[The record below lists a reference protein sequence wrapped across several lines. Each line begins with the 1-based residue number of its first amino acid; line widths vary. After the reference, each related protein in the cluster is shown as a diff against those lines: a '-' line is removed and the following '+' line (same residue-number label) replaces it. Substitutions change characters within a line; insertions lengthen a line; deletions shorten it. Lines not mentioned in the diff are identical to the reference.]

1 MSVPTR
7 SGRVTVNTLRRMKQE
22 GEKIAVLTAYD
33 ASFAQVLD
41 EAGMDV
47 VLVGD
52 SLGMVMQGQETTVP
66 VTMNDMVYHAR
77 CVNIRLQKAL
87 LMVDMPFMSYT
98 GPEQALLNAAR
109 LMQEGGAQM
118 VKLEGG
124 APQIE
129 TVAALA
135 RHGIPVCAHLGLTP
149 QSVHKLG
156 GYRVQGRE
164 ADAAQQMRD
173 DALALQDAGAD
184 VLLLE
189 CVPEGLA
196 AEISAEVDVPVI
208 GIGAGQRCDGQVLV
222 LQDILGITPG
232 RPPKFAE
239 NFLAG
244 RDTIQAAVTAYIE
257 AVKSGAFPAQQHTF

>member
-41 EAGMDV
+41 NAGMDV

-52 SLGMVMQGQETTVP
+52 SLGMVIQGRETTVP
-66 VTMNDMVYHAR
+66 VTVDDMIYHCRAVQSQLKR
-77 CVNIRLQKAL
+77 AL

-98 GPEQALLNAAR
+98 DPVSALRNAAR

-124 APQIE
+124 APQVD

-149 QSVHKLG
+149 QSIHKLG

-164 ADAAQQMRD
+164 EAAAAQMRA

-184 VLLLE
+184 ILLLE
-189 CVPEGLA
+189 CVPEALA
-196 AEISAEVDVPVI
+196 AAITQAVEVPVI

-222 LQDILGITPG
+222 LQDILGITPDQAP
-232 RPPKFAE
+232 RFSR
-239 NFLAG
+239 NFLTG
-244 RDTIQAAVTAYIE
+244 RDGIQAAITAYIE
-257 AVKSGAFPAQQHTF
+257 AVKAAEFPAQEHTF

>member
-41 EAGMDV
+41 TAGMDV

-52 SLGMVMQGQETTVP
+52 SLGMVIQGQETTVP
-66 VTMNDMVYHAR
+66 VTVDDMIYHSRAVQSQLKR
-77 CVNIRLQKAL
+77 SM

-98 GPEQALLNAAR
+98 DPVSALRNAAR

-124 APQIE
+124 APQVD

-149 QSVHKLG
+149 QSIHKLG

-164 ADAAQQMRD
+164 QAAAAQMRD
-173 DALALQDAGAD
+173 DALALQGAGAD

-189 CVPEGLA
+189 CVPEELA
-196 AEISAEVDVPVI
+196 ADITQAVEVPVI
-208 GIGAGQRCDGQVLV
+208 GIGASQRCDGQVLV
-222 LQDILGITPG
+222 LQDILGITPDNAP
-232 RPPKFAE
+232 RFSM
-239 NFLAG
+239 NFLTG
-244 RDTIQAAVTAYIE
+244 RDSIQAAVVAYIE
-257 AVKSGAFPAQQHTF
+257 AVKSAEFPTQEHTF